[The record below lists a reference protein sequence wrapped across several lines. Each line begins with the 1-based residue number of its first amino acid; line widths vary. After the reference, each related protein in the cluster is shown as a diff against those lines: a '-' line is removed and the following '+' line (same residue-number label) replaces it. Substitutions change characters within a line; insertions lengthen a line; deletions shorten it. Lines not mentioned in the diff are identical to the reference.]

1 MNKNIEI
8 QILREEMK
16 QAYIDHLMWMKDL
29 NEVFT
34 NSKLKRVRVETNYQN
49 CNFGAWYYS
58 HKREEIELKYPELA
72 PLFASIEIPHTNL
85 HQSVKKINK
94 ILTSDSSNKKNDILK
109 VYRSQTVPSVNTIIG
124 NIEDV
129 LVTMDGI
136 TINNAEIL
144 RSKRNVQWILIIAT
158 IAILIV
164 YLLIIEMINNSIR
177 KPLQRILPYFLNIS
191 NGILGKKTDVKG
203 SGEIAQLS
211 MSFNKMNNK
220 VHEIVQDINSG
231 ANNIVNGSNQ
241 ISMASQDLSNG
252 ANMQVQASEQIATA
266 IEQMTANIGNTKEIS
281 QQLTH
286 DFEESGRQMERM
298 NVASSDSMHSIETIN
313 EKIGIINDIANQTN
327 ILALNAAVEAARA
340 GEHGKGFAIVA
351 GEVRK
356 LAERSKLAAD
366 EINALSGKT
375 LDFTANTKNIS
386 KELAESY
393 KVSIQRVNEVEA
405 SLSELTTGADMINS
419 STVKMTNIT
428 QQNAAS
434 SEQLAS
440 SSEEFASQALMLKEI
455 IGFFS
460 TRDSHHAGDNS
471 GDLIEWGPQY
481 HIGLKTIDD
490 QHKVLVD
497 LINET
502 YRSFGSNKNLKQ
514 LRKVIGKLLDYTVYH
529 FGEEE
534 KYFKSFDYE
543 DYDGHKKTHD
553 SFIEKIKKFKH
564 DIKSGDSTLNF
575 EIIEFLKNW
584 LINHIQKSDVRYV
597 PLFKQYG
604 IK

>member
-1 MNKNIEI
+1 
-8 QILREEMK
+8 
-16 QAYIDHLMWMKDL
+16 
-29 NEVFT
+29 
-34 NSKLKRVRVETNYQN
+34 
-49 CNFGAWYYS
+49 
-58 HKREEIELKYPELA
+58 
-72 PLFASIEIPHTNL
+72 
-85 HQSVKKINK
+85 
-94 ILTSDSSNKKNDILK
+94 
-109 VYRSQTVPSVNTIIG
+109 
-124 NIEDV
+124 
-129 LVTMDGI
+129 
-136 TINNAEIL
+136 
-144 RSKRNVQWILIIAT
+144 
-158 IAILIV
+158 
-164 YLLIIEMINNSIR
+164 
-177 KPLQRILPYFLNIS
+177 
-191 NGILGKKTDVKG
+191 ILGKKTDVKG

-252 ANMQVQASEQIATA
+252 ANMQVQASEQIAAA
-266 IEQMTANIGNTKEIS
+266 IQQMTANIGNTKEIS
-281 QQLTH
+281 QQLTL

-298 NVASSDSMHSIETIN
+298 SVASSDSIHSIETIN
-313 EKIGIINDIANQTN
+313 EKISIINDIANQTN

-356 LAERSKLAAD
+356 LAEKSKMAAD
-366 EINALSGKT
+366 EINSLSDKT

-386 KELAESY
+386 RELAESY
-393 KVSIQRVNEVEA
+393 KISIDRVNEVEA
-405 SLSELTTGADMINS
+405 SLSELTTGANLINT

-460 TRDSHHAGDNS
+460 TRDSDRAGDNS
-471 GDLIEWGPQY
+471 GDLIQWGPQY
-481 HIGLKTIDD
+481 FIGLKTIDD

-502 YRSFGSNKNLKQ
+502 YRSFGSNKNLRQ

-534 KYFKSFDYE
+534 KYFKSFDYD
-543 DYDGHKKTHD
+543 DYESHKENHD
-553 SFIEKIKKFKH
+553 SFIEKIKKFKQ
-564 DIKSGDSTLNF
+564 DIKSGDATLNF

-584 LINHIQKSDVRYV
+584 LINHIQKSDARYV